1 MEDKDTREMALL
13 QNADIIVNNHPSD
26 GTLRGAA
33 DAMGIPAITLEVGDP
48 NKFQRSMIRSG
59 LSGIYNLLAHFDM
72 LDQEIDIDDSDTVL
86 CSDSEWMYTDTGG
99 ILRVLPNVTERVRKG
114 ELVAFIADIFGDR
127 VAEYHAPFDGIV
139 IGKET
144 NPVCQSGGRILHLG
158 EIAED

>member
-1 MEDKDTREMALL
+1 MVDEVTRQMALL

-48 NKFQRSMIRSG
+48 NRFQRSMIRSG
-59 LSGIYNLLAHFDM
+59 LEGIYNLLSHFDM
-72 LDQEIDIDDSDTVL
+72 LDHEIEINDEETVL
-86 CSDSEWMYTDTGG
+86 CSDSEWMFTDTGG
-99 ILRVLPNVTERVRKG
+99 ILRVIPDVTETVEAG
-114 ELVAFIADIFGDR
+114 QLVAYISNIFGER
-127 VAEYHAPFDGIV
+127 VAEYHAPFSGIV

-158 EIAED
+158 DVEG